1 MATETFRC
9 ADAAEERSEPLFGSA
24 SHVWNWLLLEQ
35 PGSWGSDA
43 LMESRIPTETA
54 TELRRRARASGIRI
68 VLIRRGVR
76 FSGPE
81 RQCYFAQTT
90 ETTSR
95 LSHMSFQTLD
105 ELMDIDLEA
114 VCKGTL
120 PPGAVE
126 STAPTFLV
134 CTHGRHDA
142 CCSIRGNQVSRVACA
157 LPEVDAWECS
167 HIGGDRFA
175 ANMICFPHGLYY
187 GRVAP
192 EDVERLV
199 NLYGRGEISL
209 KHFRGRSAF
218 PFATQAAEGF
228 VRQQTGL
235 LGIGDI
241 SLLERK
247 QSNEG
252 ITAKFALVDGRT
264 AEVELRIS
272 ASPEPHRLTCALR
285 PSKTIPIYELKRCDL
300 GT

>member
-1 MATETFRC
+1 MATEAFRC
-9 ADAAEERSEPLFGSA
+9 ADAAEERSEPLFGTA
-24 SHVWNWLLLEQ
+24 SHVWNWMLLEQ
-35 PGSWGSDA
+35 PGSWGRDA
-43 LMESRIPTETA
+43 LMESRIPIETA
-54 TELRRRARASGIRI
+54 TELRRRARAAGIRI

-76 FSGPE
+76 FSGAE

-95 LSHMSFQTLD
+95 LSHMSFESLD
-105 ELMDIDLEA
+105 ELMDIDLAA
-114 VCKGTL
+114 VRKGVL
-120 PPGAVE
+120 PTGAVE
-126 STAPTFLV
+126 ATEPTFLV

-157 LPEVDAWECS
+157 LPGVDAWECS

-192 EDVERLV
+192 GDVAKLV
-199 NLYGRGEISL
+199 ELYGRGEISM

-228 VRQQTGL
+228 VREQTGL
-235 LGIGDI
+235 SGIGDV
-241 SLLERK
+241 SLLDRK
-247 QSNEG
+247 ESSEG
-252 ITAKFALVDGRT
+252 ITAKFALIDGRT
-264 AEVELRIS
+264 AEVELRVS
-272 ASPEPHRLTCALR
+272 DSPEPHRLTCAMR
-285 PSKTIPIYELKRCDL
+285 PPSPIPIYKLQRCNL